1 MNFQLDET
9 AEGLYVRLSGDL
21 NFSANNDFRSLLD
34 KLSSAGGSTVTFDL
48 ANVGRIDSVGLGLLY
63 IAKEEVAGL
72 GRIRLKSPQSGIMK
86 MLELTEADGDF
97 DIIP

>member
-1 MNFQLDET
+1 MNFQLDEN
-9 AEGLYVRLSGDL
+9 ADGIYVRLSGDL

-34 KLSSAGGSTVTFDL
+34 KLSAAGGRTVTFDL
-48 ANVGRIDSVGLGLLY
+48 ANVARIDSVGLGLLY